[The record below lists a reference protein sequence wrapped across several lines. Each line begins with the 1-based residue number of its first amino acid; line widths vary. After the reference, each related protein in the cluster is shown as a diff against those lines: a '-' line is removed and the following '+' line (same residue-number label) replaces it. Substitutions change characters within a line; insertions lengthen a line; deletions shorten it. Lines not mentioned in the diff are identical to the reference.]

1 MGTSGNC
8 FRASVAVLGLDEDYW
23 EQFKGKSGLV
33 PSGAVS
39 GLNEDY
45 WEQFKGKSG
54 LVGLCQG

>member
-1 MGTSGNC
+1 MSGLN
-8 FRASVAVLGLDEDYW
+8 EDYW

>member
-8 FRASVAVLGLDEDYW
+8 FRASGAVLGQD
-23 EQFKGKSGLV
+23 
-33 PSGAVS
+33 
-39 GLNEDY
+39 EDY